1 MVATVSEDVKQ
12 QLEKDAS
19 LQTPVT
25 VLSGFLGAGKT
36 TLLQKM
42 LSGKG
47 GLKVGV
53 VVNDLAA
60 INIDSKLVKTDGIRQ
75 KVQQDGSGVD
85 TDVIEMQNGCA
96 CCSASDDLIE
106 SLAKLLL
113 VAAERGEKFDRLV
126 IEGSGVTE
134 PKNIR
139 KQFFELEL
147 AEHPITQYC
156 KLQNMITVVDSGNF
170 LPIYNS
176 ADPLL
181 LKSELVEES
190 ALEMQAMRKVASLLT
205 EQVEVAD
212 YILLNKQDTI
222 SPEKHEELKAVVKA
236 LNPTASVLPCS
247 YGDVDVGVVFGSKK
261 KQWAAEGDEEM
272 DFKRTVAQ
280 IQQELGAA
288 CTDPDCND
296 PTHKHTV
303 LAKEEC
309 TDANCN
315 DPTHKHTVLAK
326 EECTDANCN
335 DPTHKHT
342 VLAKEEC
349 TDANCNDPTH
359 KHTVL
364 AKEECKDANC
374 NDPTHSHNKVVESP
388 QSKFGITSFVY
399 SRRRPFDTER
409 VKAAIMKLPIVG
421 NPAIDNENQDHEN
434 KKSPMFRV
442 LRSKGFMWVSTKH
455 DEPLFW
461 SQAGRFFELK
471 DFGKFWASTDL
482 RWWPDDELSLRDIA
496 RDFGGPDNKWGDR
509 RQEIVFIGPEIDRAG
524 IEAMLDDC
532 LLTEEEFKKYVEEEV
547 KRPDLVR
554 LDFTQD
560 PPVPIANV
568 PETAGVA

>member
-1 MVATVSEDVKQ
+1 
-12 QLEKDAS
+12 
-19 LQTPVT
+19 PVT

-106 SLAKLLL
+106 SLGKLLL

-147 AEHPITQYC
+147 VEHPITQYC

-212 YILLNKQDTI
+212 YILLNKQDTVT
-222 SPEKHEELKAVVKA
+222 PEKNEELKAVVNA
-236 LNPTASVLPCS
+236 LNPTATVLPCS

-280 IQQELGAA
+280 IQSEMSAA
-288 CTDPDCND
+288 CSDPDCKD
-296 PTHKHTV
+296 PTHKHSV
-303 LAKEEC
+303 
-309 TDANCN
+309 
-315 DPTHKHTVLAK
+315 DPTHKHSV
-326 EECTDANCN
+326 
-335 DPTHKHT
+335 
-342 VLAKEEC
+342 V
-349 TDANCNDPTH
+349 
-359 KHTVL
+359 
-364 AKEECKDANC
+364 AKEECKDADCKDPTHKHSVVAKEECSDPNC
-374 NDPTHSHNKVVESP
+374 NDPTHSHSKVVESP

-421 NPAIDNENQDHEN
+421 NPAIDNEEQDHEN

-482 RWWPDDELSLRDIA
+482 RWWPDDEISLRDIA
-496 RDFGGPDNKWGDR
+496 RDFGGPENKWGDR

-524 IEAMLDDC
+524 IETILDEC
-532 LLTEEEFKKYVEEEV
+532 L
-547 KRPDLVR
+547 
-554 LDFTQD
+554 
-560 PPVPIANV
+560 
-568 PETAGVA
+568 

>member
-1 MVATVSEDVKQ
+1 MLQSSLVRTGMQRQLPLLLLLLLSAPLVTQSFLVTSRLPLPNRGAYLSRLSLRQPCPHTCASQKTGCNCASCRSRVRSCSAMSIGMVATVSEDVKQ

-272 DFKRTVAQ
+272 DFKRT
-280 IQQELGAA
+280 
-288 CTDPDCND
+288 
-296 PTHKHTV
+296 
-303 LAKEEC
+303 
-309 TDANCN
+309 
-315 DPTHKHTVLAK
+315 
-326 EECTDANCN
+326 
-335 DPTHKHT
+335 
-342 VLAKEEC
+342 
-349 TDANCNDPTH
+349 
-359 KHTVL
+359 
-364 AKEECKDANC
+364 
-374 NDPTHSHNKVVESP
+374 
-388 QSKFGITSFVY
+388 
-399 SRRRPFDTER
+399 
-409 VKAAIMKLPIVG
+409 
-421 NPAIDNENQDHEN
+421 
-434 KKSPMFRV
+434 
-442 LRSKGFMWVSTKH
+442 
-455 DEPLFW
+455 
-461 SQAGRFFELK
+461 
-471 DFGKFWASTDL
+471 
-482 RWWPDDELSLRDIA
+482 
-496 RDFGGPDNKWGDR
+496 
-509 RQEIVFIGPEIDRAG
+509 
-524 IEAMLDDC
+524 
-532 LLTEEEFKKYVEEEV
+532 
-547 KRPDLVR
+547 
-554 LDFTQD
+554 
-560 PPVPIANV
+560 
-568 PETAGVA
+568 